1 MIKQKDVFLQEEGN
15 AWFDRNHATI
25 QSRDLDQYHDPVIFA
40 VQRCMSSLPLNEVK
54 LLEIGCG
61 EAKRL
66 QWIKKNLGIDCYG
79 IDPSEKAVATAQS
92 RGVHAVRSTADQIPF
107 EDHEFD
113 FVVFGFCLYLCDRDD
128 LFQIA
133 QEAHRVL
140 KPDAWLLIHDFFSGA
155 PYSRKYH
162 HRDGI
167 NSYKMDYRSLFLWHP
182 SYECFSHEIT
192 HHGANGYTDDVNE
205 WVGLS
210 VMRKKTVS

>member
-15 AWFDRNHATI
+15 VWFDRNHATI

-107 EDHEFD
+107 EE
-113 FVVFGFCLYLCDRDD
+113 
-128 LFQIA
+128 
-133 QEAHRVL
+133 
-140 KPDAWLLIHDFFSGA
+140 PLI
-155 PYSRKYH
+155 
-162 HRDGI
+162 
-167 NSYKMDYRSLFLWHP
+167 
-182 SYECFSHEIT
+182 
-192 HHGANGYTDDVNE
+192 
-205 WVGLS
+205 
-210 VMRKKTVS
+210 